1 VVKGWMECGNSAAP
15 EFILSDGAD
24 QIDPQ
29 QMIFRGPQFKLRKIK
44 SVSQ

>member
-1 VVKGWMECGNSAAP
+1 MRQSAIGIGP
-15 EFILSDGAD
+15 FQTTPPHPIAD